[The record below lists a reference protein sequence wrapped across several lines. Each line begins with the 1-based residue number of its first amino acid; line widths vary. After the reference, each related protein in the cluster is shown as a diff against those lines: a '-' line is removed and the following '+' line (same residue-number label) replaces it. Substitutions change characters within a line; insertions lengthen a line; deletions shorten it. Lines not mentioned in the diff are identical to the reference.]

1 MTTAE
6 HLRDRILATTREVL
20 EHNGVPPGGAEVG
33 LRSFGGT
40 DGKVPGIM
48 VFVRLN
54 VWCPD
59 VLLQGKV
66 IEKRIR
72 DTLWHR
78 LQVRT
83 GYVYWRIGSDVD
95 TPYDHTERFPV
106 RARRDRVA
114 SLVAEAQA
122 RGSTLPDTAPITGW
136 ADIDAPAA
144 GAPADAPPGGPLG
157 PDYPIK
163 L

>member
-1 MTTAE
+1 MPNADL
-6 HLRDRILATTREVL
+6 LRDRILATTLAVL
-20 EHNGVPPGGAEVG
+20 EHHGVPRGGADVG

-40 DGKVPGIM
+40 DGRVPGIM

-59 VLLQGKV
+59 VLLQGKI

-72 DTLWHR
+72 DTLWQQ
-78 LQVRT
+78 LQVRA

-95 TPYDHTERFPV
+95 TPYDHTEQFPA
-106 RARRDRVA
+106 RARRERVA

-122 RGSTLPDTAPITGW
+122 RGSTLPDTAPITDW
-136 ADIDAPAA
+136 SDIDAPPDPEPSA
-144 GAPADAPPGGPLG
+144 APPQPLG
-157 PDYPIK
+157 PDFPIK